1 MYMRVGRVCKVNW
14 TLGFA
19 ATFCQN
25 NLQPLGQQHKEAVII
40 DACLLFNSDLIFG
53 RIQVICMLCRSEHMV
68 WLCSRMYIRIFYQP
82 PVLLVHAVVGLKV
95 SKLAEKELTCQC
107 FGHIL
112 E

>member
-1 MYMRVGRVCKVNW
+1 MQ
-14 TLGFA
+14 LLFA
-19 ATFCQN
+19 KITF
-25 NLQPLGQQHKEAVII
+25 NLLGQQHKEAVII

-53 RIQVICMLCRSEHMV
+53 RIQLSACYANQNIWFGYALGCTSEFFTN
-68 WLCSRMYIRIFYQP
+68 SGTFG
-82 PVLLVHAVVGLKV
+82 AVVGLKV